1 MWSWNVLGVALWV
14 ALIVYLTFIVQNI
27 RKRRLR
33 MIIERHHSFEWGNFA
48 ISIAEIAIFCL
59 ALGWLARQS
68 VFDNPN
74 LNDQTRISAKVKY
87 QSLILQ
93 PGASK
98 NYYVKVDSSKTKN
111 ASQNYIFYTA
121 GHKYT
126 VPSRMA
132 TVSYEDNP
140 INVTASTIPFKLAKL
155 KQMDDRYQKAYV
167 AVYTAR
173 YKNTAQ
179 NGLGMHAGKVA
190 TRFFLIRV
198 PDTSFIKK

>member
-59 ALGWLARQS
+59 ALGWLAGQS

-74 LNDQTRISAKVKY
+74 LNDQARISAKVKY

-93 PGASK
+93 PSASK

-155 KQMDDRYQKAYV
+155 KQMDDHYQKAYV

-173 YKNTAQ
+173 YKNTAW

>member
-59 ALGWLARQS
+59 ALGWLAGQL

-74 LNDQTRISAKVKY
+74 LNDQARISAKVKY

-93 PGASK
+93 PSASK

-140 INVTASTIPFKLAKL
+140 INVTASTIPFKLVKL

-173 YKNTAQ
+173 YKNTAR

>member
-59 ALGWLARQS
+59 ALGWLAGQL

-74 LNDQTRISAKVKY
+74 LNDQARISAKVKY

-93 PGASK
+93 PSASK

-121 GHKYT
+121 GHKYI

-155 KQMDDRYQKAYV
+155 KQMDDHYQKAYV

>member
-59 ALGWLARQS
+59 ALGWLAGQS

-87 QSLILQ
+87 HSLILQ
-93 PGASK
+93 PSASK

-140 INVTASTIPFKLAKL
+140 INVTASTIPFKLVKL

>member
-59 ALGWLARQS
+59 ALGWLAGQL

>member
-59 ALGWLARQS
+59 ALGWLAGQL

-74 LNDQTRISAKVKY
+74 LNDQARISAKVKY

-93 PGASK
+93 PSASK

-140 INVTASTIPFKLAKL
+140 INVTASTIPFKLVKL

>member
-59 ALGWLARQS
+59 ALGWLAEQL

-74 LNDQTRISAKVKY
+74 LNDQARISAKVKY

-155 KQMDDRYQKAYV
+155 KQMDDHYQKAYV

-179 NGLGMHAGKVA
+179 NGLGMHADKVA

>member
-59 ALGWLARQS
+59 ALGWLAGQL

-74 LNDQTRISAKVKY
+74 LNDQARISAKVKY

>member
-59 ALGWLARQS
+59 ALGWLAGQL

-74 LNDQTRISAKVKY
+74 LNDQARISAKVKY

-93 PGASK
+93 PSASK

>member
-59 ALGWLARQS
+59 ALGWLAGQL

-74 LNDQTRISAKVKY
+74 LNDQARISAKVKY

-93 PGASK
+93 PSASK

-155 KQMDDRYQKAYV
+155 KQMDDHYQKAYV